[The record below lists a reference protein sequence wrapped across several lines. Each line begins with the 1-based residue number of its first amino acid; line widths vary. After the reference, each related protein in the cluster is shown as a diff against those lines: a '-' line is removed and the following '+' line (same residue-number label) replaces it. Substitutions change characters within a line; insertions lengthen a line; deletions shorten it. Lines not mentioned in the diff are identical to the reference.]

1 MKLYQQGYPW
11 LFTRGYLLNAGS
23 DNGAAPCNNAE
34 MDGKVLAMTQA
45 RTKMLVWI
53 VLATLAAALAYAT
66 FRGYLSPELLLGF
79 ANTFSC

>member
-1 MKLYQQGYPW
+1 
-11 LFTRGYLLNAGS
+11 
-23 DNGAAPCNNAE
+23 
-34 MDGKVLAMTQA
+34 MTQA